1 MPRKPKVQTPNISA
15 HWERSD
21 TYEANGRKIVK
32 GTELTI
38 EGERGRFKFMQYVY
52 NPRSDVAWIDCIGG
66 KRGVKEFRA
75 FRPERIKTVHYKN
88 KLRPDKT

>member
-1 MPRKPKVQTPNISA
+1 MPRKPKTQTPNISA
-15 HWERSD
+15 HWERND

-38 EGERGRFKFMQYVY
+38 SGERGRFRFMQHVH
-52 NPRSDVAWIDCIGG
+52 NPDNGAEWIDCVGG

-75 FRPERIKTVHYKN
+75 FRPDRIKTVHYKN
-88 KLRPDKT
+88 KLR